1 MAQQYV
7 RFMRGN
13 TQAFNLLTTKDKD
26 TLYFIYDNDTEGM
39 LYLGDRLI
47 AGGDIG
53 STSIDELKDVLIS
66 AGITDG
72 SILVYEQGQW
82 VNKPLDEVIPV
93 FVGPSSGSTGVPGL
107 VPAPP
112 QDSPDLFLRS
122 DGTWAVIEVG
132 DKLVINENVFVKDDD
147 GTLDLLG
154 FGSAE
159 AGAQLQ
165 KGANGKLS
173 WVVPDTETV
182 EGLSSAVAGLRTDL
196 NTLSQNTY
204 NKTETD
210 TKIAEAVA
218 NSAHL
223 KRKIVANLTEASD
236 YVNTHAD
243 SVEYIFMVPATL
255 NGIAVD
261 DRYDEY
267 MAIPNDDGTRTL
279 EKVGSWEVDL
289 KDYAKTEDVQSQLGN
304 KVDKA
309 EGERL
314 ITDDEA
320 AKLESMLRIEKV
332 DGTLDFDTTTNTLK
346 VKEISSSH
354 ITDLSTWIQTNAGKV
369 TGLSEQNF
377 STALAEKLAGIAT
390 GAEKN
395 YIRSVV
401 AEELEVSNEGQLG
414 IKAIASSKVTGLSEL
429 LRNKADAETV
439 AALRTDV
446 NTLAAH
452 LTWGE
457 LT

>member
-1 MAQQYV
+1 
-7 RFMRGN
+7 
-13 TQAFNLLTTKDKD
+13 
-26 TLYFIYDNDTEGM
+26 
-39 LYLGDRLI
+39 
-47 AGGDIG
+47 
-53 STSIDELKDVLIS
+53 
-66 AGITDG
+66 
-72 SILVYEQGQW
+72 
-82 VNKPLDEVIPV
+82 
-93 FVGPSSGSTGVPGL
+93 
-107 VPAPP
+107 
-112 QDSPDLFLRS
+112 
-122 DGTWAVIEVG
+122 
-132 DKLVINENVFVKDDD
+132 
-147 GTLDLLG
+147 
-154 FGSAE
+154 
-159 AGAQLQ
+159 
-165 KGANGKLS
+165 
-173 WVVPDTETV
+173 
-182 EGLSSAVAGLRTDL
+182 
-196 NTLSQNTY
+196 
-204 NKTETD
+204 
-210 TKIAEAVA
+210 
-218 NSAHL
+218 
-223 KRKIVANLTEASD
+223 LTEASD

-267 MAIPNDDGTRTL
+267 MAIPNEDGTRAL

-332 DGTLDFDTTTNTLK
+332 DGTLSFDTTTNTLK
-346 VKEISSSH
+346 VKEISSSQ